1 VGTATRDLELVVLDV
16 NETLFA
22 LTPVARRMGEVGIDG
37 HLDVWFARVLRDG
50 LAAASAGRFVPFAAL
65 ARHHLGVLLG
75 ASVEDVETAVDHVLA
90 GFDEVAPHPDV
101 EPGLRL
107 LHEAGV
113 AAVALTNGSA
123 GITEAFLERHGLTP
137 FVAGVHDVGE
147 VERWKPAPEPYEH
160 VLHRYG
166 VSPARAVMV
175 AVHPWDLFGAANVGL
190 RTAWID
196 RRGEAYPAVFGAPSV
211 QGAGLDAVVR
221 SLLASA
227 ID

>member
-1 VGTATRDLELVVLDV
+1 VGLRTRDLELVVLDV

-22 LTPVARRMGEVGIDG
+22 LTPVARRMGEVGLDG
-37 HLDVWFARVLRDG
+37 HLEGWFARILRDG
-50 LAAASAGRFVPFAAL
+50 FAAASAGRFVPFVAL
-65 ARHHLGVLLG
+65 ARHHLGALLE
-75 ASVEDVETAVDHVLA
+75 ASASDVEAAVDHVLA

-113 AAVALTNGSA
+113 PAVALTNGSA
-123 GITEAFLERHGLTP
+123 GITDAFLDRHGLTP

-166 VSPARAVMV
+166 VAPARAVMV

-196 RRGEAYPAVFGAPSV
+196 RGGEPYPASFGAPSV
-211 QGAGLDAVVR
+211 RGAGLDEVVR
-221 SLLASA
+221 SLLASVA
-227 ID
+227 D